1 MKDVA
6 VIGLGPSG
14 MTAALYLARF
24 KLDVICF
31 EKTSPG
37 GQIVMTDRIE
47 NYPGFPDG
55 ISGYELAE
63 LFKKQLQAYP
73 VEIKSEEVLAI
84 KREDVITIN
93 TSSSDYQVRSVII
106 STGAYPRRLGIK
118 GEEHFTGRGVSY
130 CATCDAN
137 FFRGK
142 KVAVLGGGDSAVEE
156 AIFLSKFVKKLYLIH
171 RRDRLRAVDVLKERI
186 EAISNVE
193 FVLDSVIN
201 EIGGDSK
208 VEFVNVKNLKTE
220 SSKRV
225 DLDGV
230 FIFAGY
236 TPNAQF
242 LKDFLQL
249 DSGGYIITKEDFQ
262 TSVEGIFS
270 SGDVRSSSLKQVI
283 SASGEG
289 ADAAVR
295 VSKYLDNIKGTSYD

>member
-63 LFKKQLQAYP
+63 LFKKQLQSYP
-73 VEIKSEEVLAI
+73 VETKSEEVLAI

-171 RRDRLRAVDVLKERI
+171 RRDRLRAVGVLKERI

-208 VEFVNVKNLKTE
+208 VEFVDVKNLKTE